1 MKTLLATLFFLLTW
15 NISNASNKEV
25 KDEFCKNEGKGIINE
40 MRIINQQYKLLFGQ
54 RNISDIQETG
64 RVIREQKKDLLVS
77 AQLYD
82 LICK

>member
-1 MKTLLATLFFLLTW
+1 
-15 NISNASNKEV
+15 
-25 KDEFCKNEGKGIINE
+25 

-54 RNISDIQETG
+54 KNISDIQETG
-64 RVIREQKKDLLVS
+64 RVIRELKKDLLVS